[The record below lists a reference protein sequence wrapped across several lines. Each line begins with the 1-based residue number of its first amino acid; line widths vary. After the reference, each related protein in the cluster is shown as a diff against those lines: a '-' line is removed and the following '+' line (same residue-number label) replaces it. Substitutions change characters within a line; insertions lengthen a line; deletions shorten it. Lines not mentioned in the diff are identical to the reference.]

1 MGVCPS
7 AVANF
12 HNTGKKLIFLGI
24 STLLSRLT
32 GSEVTVCGGDKAD
45 KQMIRKT
52 AQRHKLVSLGN
63 GATDYYPGNLRFFK
77 IATSGYSY

>member
-1 MGVCPS
+1 MGACPS
-7 AVANF
+7 AVASF
-12 HNTGKKLIFLGI
+12 HTTGKNLIFHGI

-32 GSEVTVCGGDKAD
+32 DSEVSVCGRDKTD

-52 AQRHKLVSLGN
+52 AQTRKLVSLGN
-63 GATDYYPGNLRFFK
+63 GATDYYLGNLRFFK

>member
-12 HNTGKKLIFLGI
+12 HSTGKNFVFLGV

-52 AQRHKLVSLGN
+52 AQTRKLVSLGN
-63 GATDYYPGNLRFFK
+63 GATDD
-77 IATSGYSY
+77 